1 MMSLLSP
8 PAPNTQSLQYKVI
21 LKRKAN
27 TSLKY
32 EQLKFPLNP
41 TREKLVTRYFKVK
54 KNTKKNTVFCHN
66 IQS

>member
-8 PAPNTQSLQYKVI
+8 PNTQSLQYKGI

-32 EQLKFPLNP
+32 ERLQISSKPN
-41 TREKLVTRYFKVK
+41 KYFKVQKNAK
-54 KNTKKNTVFCHN
+54 KYHVCHY

>member
-8 PAPNTQSLQYKVI
+8 PNTQSLQYKGI

-32 EQLKFPLNP
+32 ERLKFPLNP
-41 TREKLVTRYFKVK
+41 TWEKIVTRYFKV
-54 KNTKKNTVFCHN
+54 
-66 IQS
+66 Q

>member
-8 PAPNTQSLQYKVI
+8 PNTQSLIQYKVI

-32 EQLKFPLNP
+32 ERLKFPLDP
-41 TREKLVTRYFKVK
+41 TREKNDASYFKVQK
-54 KNTKKNTVFCHN
+54 KCLPLHTKLMMR
-66 IQS
+66 